1 MSPAAP
7 PGVHARV
14 GSGPRASLM
23 LGLVLVGFFVL
34 CAAAAPVLSRWTG
47 FDPLVQA
54 TDRWTTPPTAPDR
67 AHPLGT
73 DALGRDLL
81 SRLVH
86 GARVSLLVGVAAEI
100 IAIVIGIVIGGCAG
114 YAGGRVD
121 AWLMRV
127 TDLVFAFPAPLLA
140 LAAIAAV
147 PDPET
152 VPLLRHLPE
161 PSLGVVFVVLGG
173 IGWVGIA
180 RLVRGEFLRIREQ
193 EFARAAQAI
202 GAGGFRVVIRHLL
215 PNAAGPIVVAGT
227 LGVGGNILME
237 AWLSFLGIGARPPVP
252 SWGSMITEGQA
263 YILSKP
269 WVCVF
274 PGLAVLGVVL
284 GFHLLGDGLNAW
296 LDPRRRHAAS

>member
-1 MSPAAP
+1 VPPAAP
-7 PGVHARV
+7 PGVDARV
-14 GSGPRASLM
+14 GSGPRASL
-23 LGLVLVGFFVL
+23 LPGITLVGLFVL
-34 CAAAAPVLSRWTG
+34 CAAAAPLISHLLG
-47 FDPLVQA
+47 FDPLVPA

-67 AHPLGT
+67 THLLGT

-81 SRLVH
+81 SRIVH
-86 GARVSLLVGVAAEI
+86 GARISLLVGVVAEI
-100 IAIVIGIVIGGCAG
+100 IAVAIGIVIGGCAG

-140 LAAIAAV
+140 LAAIAAI
-147 PDPET
+147 PDPEN

-193 EFARAAQAI
+193 EFARAAEAI
-202 GAGGFRVVIRHLL
+202 GAGGARVIVRHLL

-227 LGVGGNILME
+227 LGIGGNILME
-237 AWLSFLGIGARPPVP
+237 AWLSFLGIGASPPAP
-252 SWGSMITEGQA
+252 SWGAMITEGQA

-269 WVCVF
+269 WVCIF
-274 PGLAVLGVVL
+274 PGLAVVAVVL
-284 GFHLLGDGLNAW
+284 GFNLLGDGLNAW
-296 LDPRRRHAAS
+296 LDPRRRRAGV